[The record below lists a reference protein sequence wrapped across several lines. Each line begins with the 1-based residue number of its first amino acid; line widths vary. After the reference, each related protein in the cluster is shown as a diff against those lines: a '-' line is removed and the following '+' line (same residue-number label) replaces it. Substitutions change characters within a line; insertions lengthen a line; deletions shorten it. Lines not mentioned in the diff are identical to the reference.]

1 MPGRPPR
8 WTTLKLLASF
18 AVILA
23 MRPAIAMAQ
32 EQPTEYQVKA
42 AFLFNFVKFIE
53 WPAGSFRENGSRIR
67 LCVLGEDRLGQEL
80 ERIVAGKTVNGRT
93 LEVVRVNLGERALHC
108 QVLFVGRSQ
117 AGALRTMLATCRGEP
132 LLTVGE
138 SPEFIRQGG
147 AIRFLLLDN
156 RIRFEVNLE
165 AADQA
170 GLKISSK
177 LLALAQSVRGA
188 PSGGG

>member
-1 MPGRPPR
+1 MPRRPPR
-8 WTTLKLLASF
+8 WTTLKLLGSF

-23 MRPAIAMAQ
+23 MPPAITMAQ

-53 WPAGSFRENGSRIR
+53 WPTESFRENGGRIR

-80 ERIVAGKTVNGRT
+80 ERIVAGKTVNGHT
-93 LEVVRVNLGERALHC
+93 LEVVRVNQAERALHC

-117 AGALRTMLATCRGEP
+117 AGALRTIQAGCRGES

-138 SPEFIRQGG
+138 TPEFIRQGG
-147 AIRFLLLDN
+147 AIRFLLMDN
-156 RIRFEVNLE
+156 RVRFEINLE
-165 AADQA
+165 AAEQA

-188 PSGGG
+188 PAGGG